1 MRSTQTL
8 VEIYNS
14 GCFLQTAHLNF
25 NSHWKKIFKKL
36 HFWPTVEKTSEAIF
50 CLGWISDRPI
60 VKFVLF
66 CLKFNSS
73 GLQSKQ
79 VFQFQCP
86 HKLNTQNERE
96 RVKEC
101 VCVCERE
108 GERER
113 EERREE
119 SYDCFIHKLRE
130 SNTTHI
136 DFGFSCS
143 SPLKWVLITLTKLPI
158 SHKKLYRTPAKN
170 STRYCYSSKTRWFK
184 NNPSKYQRQINGQY
198 FDYKYKFHLLWWLFD
213 VT

>member
-1 MRSTQTL
+1 M
-8 VEIYNS
+8 
-14 GCFLQTAHLNF
+14 
-25 NSHWKKIFKKL
+25 
-36 HFWPTVEKTSEAIF
+36 
-50 CLGWISDRPI
+50 
-60 VKFVLF
+60 KFVLF

-158 SHKKLYRTPAKN
+158 SHKKLFRTPAKN
-170 STRYCYSSKTRWFK
+170 STRYCYSSKTRRVK
-184 NNPSKYQRQINGQY
+184 NNPSKYQRQINSQY
-198 FDYKYKFHLLWWLFD
+198 FDYKYINQLHDTAAIDLQLSLIIPFFLFYNFFEHFVKRPSFGPILED
-213 VT
+213 QET